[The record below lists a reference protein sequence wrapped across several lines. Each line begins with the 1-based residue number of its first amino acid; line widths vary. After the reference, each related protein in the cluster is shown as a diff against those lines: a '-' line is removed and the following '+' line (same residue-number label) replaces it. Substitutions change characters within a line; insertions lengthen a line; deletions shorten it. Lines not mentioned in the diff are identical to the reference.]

1 MCTGKEA
8 LAFLSPLSA
17 KPVFTRIMIARLG
30 LISLKWLWWHL
41 QDFSEATLMTF
52 ATFSSSSWSPSSA
65 ASLLASR
72 AWAKQIISSSEV
84 SIQNMQKNH
93 VCLSIHFH
101 LIVCH
106 CQTKRMFFFS
116 VRFLSF
122 LCLSDSHQPG
132 SLFSFSLV
140 QLKSFFLSWCQRRP
154 MPGCSCSCQD
164 RGVFSPHDHR
174 HLTALRVHIAWLT
187 V

>member
-93 VCLSIHFH
+93 LPFYSFSPDSLPLSNQKNV
-101 LIVCH
+101 L
-106 CQTKRMFFFS
+106 
-116 VRFLSF
+116 F
-122 LCLSDSHQPG
+122 LCQILVVLMFVRLPSARK
-132 SLFSFSLV
+132 LV
-140 QLKSFFLSWCQRRP
+140 QLQLGSAEKLLLKL
-154 MPGCSCSCQD
+154 MPETSNAGLLLLLP
-164 RGVFSPHDHR
+164 R
-174 HLTALRVHIAWLT
+174 
-187 V
+187 